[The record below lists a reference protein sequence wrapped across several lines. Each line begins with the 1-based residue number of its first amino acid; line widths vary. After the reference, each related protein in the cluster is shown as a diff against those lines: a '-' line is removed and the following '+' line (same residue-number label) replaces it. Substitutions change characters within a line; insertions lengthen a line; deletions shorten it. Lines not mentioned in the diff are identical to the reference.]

1 MARSFKS
8 GKRYALRV
16 ENGNQGRS
24 SIAVCLACM
33 RQLSGKLIEYGIR
46 YDILL
51 AHDMLTGAQWWEAP
65 ESAISTLI
73 SVHVLRLDLVWFG
86 LVEE

>member
-1 MARSFKS
+1 M
-8 GKRYALRV
+8 RV

-33 RQLSGKLIEYGIR
+33 TLLSGKLIEYGIR
-46 YDILL
+46 HDILL
-51 AHDMLTGAQWWEAP
+51 AHDMLTGVQWWEAP
-65 ESAISTLI
+65 EFAIFTLI

-86 LVEE
+86 